1 MSTRRSNIDKL
12 HLRLRRY
19 PSHERLVLLRNL
31 GYGGAAI
38 CLAVLVG
45 LTQVGAKDSALKITV
60 ICASVALPAWLML
73 GAIFEYYIF
82 LGKESYPHLRTN
94 SVNRFLQLWMFV
106 G

>member
-1 MSTRRSNIDKL
+1 
-12 HLRLRRY
+12 
-19 PSHERLVLLRNL
+19 
-31 GYGGAAI
+31 
-38 CLAVLVG
+38 VLVG

-106 G
+106 GGAGTFGATLGTIWFLMPEAAYAFLALSFGGVVAALLF